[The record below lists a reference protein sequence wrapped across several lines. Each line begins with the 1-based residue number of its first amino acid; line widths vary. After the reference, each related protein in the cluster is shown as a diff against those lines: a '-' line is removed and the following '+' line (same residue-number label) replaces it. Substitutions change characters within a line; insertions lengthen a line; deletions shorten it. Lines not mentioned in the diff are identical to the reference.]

1 MKNTLSLVRILYDPT
16 RIDRQVKVVN
26 CWLLFPLMRPLR
38 LVIMEVIRGSF
49 CEAGPGLNSLTSS
62 AIPESKDWFKLKCIP
77 KFFYILSSTTLR
89 FLFYVLVLWT
99 MSEMVKYKGSV
110 LLKRRKSGP
119 VYHHLWHSP
128 WYQDK
133 IFLSFSKYFNQWQY
147 STEGPEMPERNQMVS
162 TLASIMGYRLA
173 IINPEAANRKVS
185 LIE

>member
-89 FLFYVLVLWT
+89 FLFYVLVLLYAGYVLFDFFLDGTNHTNWMISIKIQRHVFIT
-99 MSEMVKYKGSV
+99 TIIFFLLYLHLQIYVLVEVKNMDWNLVETFIRPVLIIGTWEYSV
-110 LLKRRKSGP
+110 LLYKEFFYK
-119 VYHHLWHSP
+119 
-128 WYQDK
+128 K
-133 IFLSFSKYFNQWQY
+133 EY
-147 STEGPEMPERNQMVS
+147 SQ
-162 TLASIMGYRLA
+162 
-173 IINPEAANRKVS
+173 
-185 LIE
+185 

>member
-77 KFFYILSSTTLR
+77 KFFYILL
-89 FLFYVLVLWT
+89 LLL
-99 MSEMVKYKGSV
+99 GSYFTYW
-110 LLKRRKSGP
+110 S
-119 VYHHLWHSP
+119 Y
-128 WYQDK
+128 YTQDK
-133 IFLSFSKYFNQWQY
+133 YCLIFFSWWNQSYELDDLNKNPAYWFYYYHNILPIIPTGWKTSSIYKYTYW
-147 STEGPEMPERNQMVS
+147 
-162 TLASIMGYRLA
+162 L
-173 IINPEAANRKVS
+173 K
-185 LIE
+185 